1 VGQLKSASTVQN
13 ETESRDGEL
22 ADKVLTIF
30 PFQHKTEQQS
40 FRQRNKNIQKLTQGQ
55 IGAPN
60 TDNTE
65 RVEDLMLPEWT
76 MSPVGARE
84 KAGSFQISL
93 CPCVSSEIHFPSL
106 LISLFHVICLS
117 SIPPFLYFTLYFILF
132 HFI

>member
-65 RVEDLMLPEWT
+65 RVEDL
-76 MSPVGARE
+76 
-84 KAGSFQISL
+84 I
-93 CPCVSSEIHFPSL
+93 
-106 LISLFHVICLS
+106 
-117 SIPPFLYFTLYFILF
+117 
-132 HFI
+132 